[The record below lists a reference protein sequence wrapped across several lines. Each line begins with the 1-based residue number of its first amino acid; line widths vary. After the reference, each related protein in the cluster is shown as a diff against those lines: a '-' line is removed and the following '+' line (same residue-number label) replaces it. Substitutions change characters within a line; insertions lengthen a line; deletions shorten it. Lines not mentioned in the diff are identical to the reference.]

1 MAEEAVAAMLCDLA
15 RNGSDM
21 DAADEDG
28 RTCLH
33 LAAAYGHKHIVEFLA
48 NLGHGRVNLDAVDLQ
63 GRTALV
69 YATQQNHQHV
79 VRYLQARQY
88 VSECLYRTLGK

>member
-1 MAEEAVAAMLCDLA
+1 MGESALPVELGRLA
-15 RNGSDM
+15 RAGRLDQLEHLARYGGDM

-48 NLGHGRVNLDAVDLQ
+48 NLGQERVSPNPNPNL
-63 GRTALV
+63 
-69 YATQQNHQHV
+69 NP
-79 VRYLQARQY
+79 
-88 VSECLYRTLGK
+88 